1 MDTNTL
7 ALFREYEETGEVTF
21 ITPKEFIPNLL
32 LRQQIDDRQFDK
44 FCNSLEVLAKELL
57 VGEEKKQLESYFQ
70 AQLIKFFESIGYSG
84 KYSVSPTGTESRFR
98 NFESELIVH

>member
-1 MDTNTL
+1 ML
-7 ALFREYEETGEVTF
+7 ALFREYEEPGEVSF

-57 VGEEKKQLESYFQ
+57 VGEEKKTVGILFPGSTYQIFPIDWL
-70 AQLIKFFESIGYSG
+70 
-84 KYSVSPTGTESRFR
+84 FR
-98 NFESELIVH
+98 